1 MFSEC
6 VYIYNRVSTK
16 TYSGGHAHHGFQAIG
31 LDVAGGNAGNG
42 KPWLNPADTEGGL
55 RRKAH
60 RISSYNNFYKIIP
73 IYISEKHEPT
83 TQILWQLHKNPFRLG
98 CRLHCCPYHC
108 TRMLTQ
114 KRNRLKSVY

>member
-16 TYSGGHAHHGFQAIG
+16 TRSGGHAHHGFQTIG

-42 KPWLNPADTEGGL
+42 KPCLNPADTEGGL
-55 RRKAH
+55 CRKAH

-73 IYISEKHEPT
+73 IYISDYARAQHNSMNCSICGK
-83 TQILWQLHKNPFRLG
+83 I
-98 CRLHCCPYHC
+98 
-108 TRMLTQ
+108 TRYGMD
-114 KRNRLKSVY
+114 